1 VSKRAWL
8 IFGVVQIL
16 GCIAASYG
24 TVYSESA
31 FVRWSW
37 VCGLVLLLP
46 GNLPALVLSEKLWH
60 VRTAYIFIPIA
71 VACNAMLWV
80 TCSLVSRILR
90 RDSPWGKAD
99 RFVVAFAAT
108 GLVFVIAN
116 TVHFLRP
123 VSCNDCFYPYGVPF
137 IFYREGGYAGGGGFV
152 LRGLA
157 ADTLTVLVSG
167 LVLGGFWQLIAAKR
181 S

>member
-31 FVRWSW
+31 FVRGSW
-37 VCGLVLLLP
+37 FCGLVLLLP

-60 VRTAYIFIPIA
+60 VRTAYIFFPVA
-71 VACNAMLWV
+71 VACNAVLWV

-90 RDSPWGKAD
+90 CNRPWGWAD
-99 RFVVAFAAT
+99 RFVVAFAVT
-108 GLVFVIAN
+108 GLVFVVAN
-116 TVHFLRP
+116 TGHFLRP
-123 VSCNDCFYPYGVPF
+123 VTCYDCFYPYGVPF
-137 IFYREGGYAGGGGFV
+137 IFYREGGFAGGGGFV

-157 ADTLTVLVSG
+157 ADTLTLLVSA
-167 LVLGGFWQLIAAKR
+167 LLLGGFWHLIAAKG